1 MRACVRAFP
10 YIRTYTG
17 VIISG
22 EFNTAVF
29 NEGNYSC
36 DYLVSSVTYRSRSNG
51 QVICYD
57 LMYKH
62 ICCSAMIV

>member
-10 YIRTYTG
+10 YMCAYVSRRTHTHTG

-36 DYLVSSVTYRSRSNG
+36 DYLVSSVTYRLAQR
-51 QVICYD
+51 D
-57 LMYKH
+57 K
-62 ICCSAMIV
+62 